1 MISCLLQTRSV
12 ICKMLVGN
20 LASLFEGGGWAQR
33 RQRGSDGSAAGGG
46 VKRPERVAAVDR
58 WGWLF
63 KADEDVGHRNRII
76 RSPRHSPSHGY
87 AEPAP
92 SARGAKGRRRKGDR
106 NIKATGRTINNR
118 SYKHAPPF
126 TGVGAVS
133 VTALVFLSVAT
144 KERSRR
150 IFALRVKFAVSLMR
164 RFFDSLRSLR
174 MTRIFGSAAGKGK
187 YPRTEPHFDNID
199 TRRQIFV
206 KQP

>member
-1 MISCLLQTRSV
+1 MRMAFQSRRRCRAPQQDHPFPKTLPQSRLRR
-12 ICKMLVGN
+12 
-20 LASLFEGGGWAQR
+20 ASPLSE
-33 RQRGSDGSAAGGG
+33 
-46 VKRPERVAAVDR
+46 
-58 WGWLF
+58 
-63 KADEDVGHRNRII
+63 
-76 RSPRHSPSHGY
+76 
-87 AEPAP
+87 
-92 SARGAKGRRRKGDR
+92 GAKGRRRKGDR
-106 NIKATGRTINNR
+106 NMKATGRTINNR

-187 YPRTEPHFDNID
+187 YTRTESHFNNID